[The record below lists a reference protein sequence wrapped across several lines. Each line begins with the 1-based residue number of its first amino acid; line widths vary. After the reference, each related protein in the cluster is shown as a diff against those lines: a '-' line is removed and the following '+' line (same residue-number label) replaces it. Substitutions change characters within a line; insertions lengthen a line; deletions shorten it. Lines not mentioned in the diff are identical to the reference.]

1 MAQKYSTPTTKRVN
15 KDGQFSDH
23 DSSFQQFVDPTN
35 QTPSK
40 EIKRELPS
48 PLAVQVCPINVEQ
61 GDSILVKLKYN
72 DGMYNP
78 NLMISQ

>member
-1 MAQKYSTPTTKRVN
+1 MATTKRVN

-23 DSSFQQFVDPTN
+23 DSLFQQFVDPTN
-35 QTPSK
+35 QTPPR

-48 PLAVQVCPINVEQ
+48 PPAVQVCPINVVQ

-72 DGMYNP
+72 DGRYNP
-78 NLMISQ
+78 SLMISQ